1 MIPVVVCTVKRLT
14 PVYAWVA
21 DSVAVHAY
29 FATGCNNDCYNLGD
43 SCIVDGD
50 KHYWSIPSAV
60 LAMHFCW
67 WWWWWVLVLVRMN
80 GDDAT
85 VVPAAN
91 NTTWFYYDDDCW
103 SVKSIPYF
111 ST

>member
-1 MIPVVVCTVKRLT
+1 MIPVVACTVKGLT

-21 DSVAVHAY
+21 DSVAVHVY

-91 NTTWFYYDDDCW
+91 NTTWF
-103 SVKSIPYF
+103 
-111 ST
+111 